1 MWTRVISLYGDDL
14 TLLKA
19 HKTAIDLL
27 IVDGF
32 EPMQHDGVD
41 QNWRPLFYSK
51 DFVQENPDMT
61 LGQYRIGA
69 SRLQEYGVGI
79 SVARKQIRA
88 LASKLDASIG

>member
-1 MWTRVISLYGDDL
+1 VWTRVISLYGDDL

-41 QNWRPLFYSK
+41 
-51 DFVQENPDMT
+51 
-61 LGQYRIGA
+61 
-69 SRLQEYGVGI
+69 
-79 SVARKQIRA
+79 
-88 LASKLDASIG
+88 